1 MSERTDNF
9 WRGLGLAGIEPHH
22 FNANEEPKGNAQMQL
37 PTNRFIYI
45 YIYII
50 VIIIIII
57 IVITI
62 IIIYIY
68 IELRGIEWNA
78 LICIVCLETESSG
91 T

>member
-37 PTNRFIYI
+37 PTNRFLYIYI

-68 IELRGIEWNA
+68 RTKRNRVECTDMHCMSRNRK
-78 LICIVCLETESSG
+78 
-91 T
+91 